1 MADGQKFLG
10 HWKLEKNENWDNY
23 MKAVGVG
30 LVLRK
35 VGNSITSYEEWKVEG
50 DQWTLHITSTFKS
63 KELKFKLGEEFDEE
77 TMDGRKVKSTF
88 TVEGDKIVQKQRPT
102 KEGEVETT
110 VTRQILE
117 DGRMEASF
125 VADNK
130 DGLTAKRFF
139 TPHKP

>member
-1 MADGQKFLG
+1 MAAGQKFLG

-35 VGNSITSYEEWKVEG
+35 VGNSLTNYEEWKEEG
-50 DQWTLHITSTFKS
+50 GQWTLHITSTFKS
-63 KELKFKLGEEFDEE
+63 KLLTFKLGEEFDEE
-77 TMDGRKVKSTF
+77 TMDGRSVKSTF
-88 TVEGDKIVQKQRPT
+88 NVEGDKFVQQQRGV
-102 KEGEVETT
+102 KAGELNSTI
-110 VTRQILE
+110 TREILP
-117 DGRMEASF
+117 DGRMLVTF

-130 DGLTAKRFF
+130 DNVTAMRYF